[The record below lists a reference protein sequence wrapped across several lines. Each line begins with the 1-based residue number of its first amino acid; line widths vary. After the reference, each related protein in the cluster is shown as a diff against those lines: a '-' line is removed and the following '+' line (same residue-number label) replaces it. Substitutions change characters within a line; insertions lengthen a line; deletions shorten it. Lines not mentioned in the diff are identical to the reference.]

1 MKRVLFYIFMST
13 MILQGCVKSKASDIE
28 AITVEEMNTRLQ
40 YGSVPQ
46 DEIND
51 KNDFKKS
58 HLVNASNVIDSED
71 FRTNL
76 KSLQK
81 DLPIAIYFTS
91 ENNTEA
97 AAIILKEFG
106 FTQIYILDGGI
117 KKWNVDNQSSK

>member
-1 MKRVLFYIFMST
+1 

-28 AITVEEMNTRLQ
+28 AITVEEMNTQLQ
-40 YGSVPQ
+40 YGAVPQ
-46 DEIND
+46 AEIND

-91 ENNTEA
+91 ENNAEA
-97 AAIILKEFG
+97 AATILKEIG
-106 FTQIYILDGGI
+106 FTQIYVLDGGI
-117 KKWNVDNQSSK
+117 EKWNIDNQPSK